1 MIRTHL
7 WVPALAIV
15 FAAPAAAQVNSVEH
29 GISLGLQLH
38 GTALDPEDDLNDN
51 GGGAALEFAYGFRN
65 DISLFLS
72 AGVSAMEPED
82 GKVGGSYAL
91 SELDLGG
98 RYTFRG
104 EENEWRPYVEAAL
117 SGMLATFEDV
127 NFGNQSSV
135 DLEISGPAFSLGGG
149 IQYFLTPSWSAG
161 LGLRWSVGS
170 FDHVKVGNVTIE
182 LEPED
187 EFDVQTTRLQLGM
200 RYHFSG

>member
-1 MIRTHL
+1 M
-7 WVPALAIV
+7 
-15 FAAPAAAQVNSVEH
+15 
-29 GISLGLQLH
+29 
-38 GTALDPEDDLNDN
+38 
-51 GGGAALEFAYGFRN
+51 
-65 DISLFLS
+65 
-72 AGVSAMEPED
+72 
-82 GKVGGSYAL
+82 
-91 SELDLGG
+91 
-98 RYTFRG
+98 
-104 EENEWRPYVEAAL
+104 
-117 SGMLATFEDV
+117 